1 LKRCPAL
8 ARSLLQMTG
17 NSHGNGK
24 RMAGFTGI
32 AAVGKSIERVLARA
46 FLEREPVPGKK
57 TKAVL
62 IRTEDLSDSQSKDKI
77 GDNALSILLYR
88 VDFNNTMRAAW
99 SAVGNADGRGHL
111 ALDLHYLLTPW
122 AENAEYQHMILGRT
136 MQVLE
141 RAPVLSGPLLYA
153 PSLPATVEYAGE
165 PQAAPTDAVQLLL
178 EEISTEALMR
188 TFDSLPSD
196 YRLSVPYLARVVRI
210 DTAEAWI
217 TPPVTDADIRLRV
230 ST

>member
-1 LKRCPAL
+1 
-8 ARSLLQMTG
+8 
-17 NSHGNGK
+17 
-24 RMAGFTGI
+24 MAGFTGI

-62 IRTEDLSDSQSKDKI
+62 IRTEELSDTMSKTAI
-77 GDNALSILLYR
+77 GENALSILLYR

-122 AENAEYQHMILGRT
+122 AENAEHQHMILGRT

-141 RAPVLSGPLLYA
+141 RAPVLSGPLLYS
-153 PSLPATVEYAGE
+153 PSLPATPEYAGE

-210 DTAEAWI
+210 DTAEALV

>member
-1 LKRCPAL
+1 
-8 ARSLLQMTG
+8 
-17 NSHGNGK
+17 
-24 RMAGFTGI
+24 MAGFTGI

-153 PSLPATVEYAGE
+153 PRPSNMPVNRRRRR
-165 PQAAPTDAVQLLL
+165 PTPC
-178 EEISTEALMR
+178 SSCSKR
-188 TFDSLPSD
+188 SRPK
-196 YRLSVPYLARVVRI
+196 P
-210 DTAEAWI
+210 
-217 TPPVTDADIRLRV
+217 
-230 ST
+230 